1 MSRITKE
8 EIEKTKCG
16 RFLLSDENIYL
27 SIYSLNSYVFEYN
40 LLNTEDR
47 ILYHRLQDKFD
58 ARFINGVITRVREQI
73 IELFDKDK
81 YIEAKV
87 YFKPKKLSEN
97 GELEFRPLHSTGLIT
112 QIAIVSMLH
121 LFVYEIPE
129 EEEGDPK
136 LRLSNLSRLIPS
148 DFYGNRVSVKP
159 EYLFKPWKQQ
169 YQKYNQNSNDALMK
183 YHTSLE
189 YKYEV
194 TLDLENFFPTINP
207 IIIYRYIINHLP
219 AYLNDEE
226 RKMMKRILQKLLFC
240 KLTTTF
246 DEKTAGQYYKVT
258 KGAGNYDNVDK
269 IEQNEKEC
277 WAFKEKSDKFVR
289 GIPQGLPQSY
299 FLGNIYM
306 ISIAEIFRKKFTGV
320 SYFYVD
326 DSVIFTNDVRE
337 DNFKEQLKE
346 LNKQI
351 ADEANNFEED
361 SAIYPEGTEKFYKS
375 DLYGVNVHLD
385 GKSNYTRLDNLDD
398 SEVYLKC
405 ISREMSQA
413 GSDFFRMYSDE
424 ENRNLEEKLDVL
436 SKQVKAKRDQ
446 LVEEKSQKRD
456 SGNEDAIE
464 KDEDDTQKFE
474 KRLTRYYRFFEYRKQ
489 RLVAMHQ
496 PENGSDEDY
505 KKELEKIIYSELSEE
520 DMEDDE
526 KILQA
531 FMNSYGADI
540 WDAAIGMYQTF
551 ADDKEQNV
559 LKNYILKI
567 NELCYGKASVEF
579 SYLECTYRDLL
590 RNEEENDY
598 SVEEDIF
605 EETLKRYMTEEDLR
619 DIYNDPYKTLKY
631 LARVRLKRYANKH
644 YEVAE
649 DYSSKLLKKT
659 DEEILKILLSENEK
673 LPSRLRIVCA
683 STQKIIRMVLNTVC
697 SYLFNVEVSNHP
709 VLAQNSKKALTY
721 GELRILSFVRNSLF
735 TIEEFRK
742 REILLDDK
750 QNKDTADYSIMKVLE
765 IYHSFVKDPVSI
777 DKLII
782 THKYTC
788 DVWKNGSKHLY
799 FYTLHNQEHAI
810 VLIQNIVKLIHAI
823 DFLKI
828 SAIDYY
834 ILFLACYLHDIS
846 MVKIPALDSFL
857 TDTNEADE
865 LAQELLDEFNKELQK
880 DNLEEKITEN
890 EIKEKQNLYEDELDI
905 LSVKKYMLESYKK
918 LDEYFEKKIRGRHAI
933 DSSSEIRQRTEI
945 KYLDMPMRELVAE
958 VSEAHGADERNI
970 YSIKSNASSRLMSIK
985 FDKILLRLAD
995 LLDMSSYRVSKPI
1008 LYHNM
1013 EQMSEESAFH
1023 WISHLLT
1030 QGYKLRTKYE
1040 IGSSK
1045 SSGAENLK
1053 ETENIE
1059 GVLTPQTI
1067 TEKLILEI
1075 PVDISQMSTIECEN
1089 PCRKVQIG
1097 NISRQEITLICGE
1110 GCQNKSNDGLENRC
1124 NFLCR
1129 WFCVKNDYLI
1139 KELVALKEYLNRNK
1153 NNYFKCEIEIKI
1165 KCNNKTSIEA
1175 RQFEILNHYI
1185 QDRK

>member
-47 ILYHRLQDKFD
+47 ILYHQLQDKFD
-58 ARFINGVITRVREQI
+58 TRLINRVITRVRKQI
-73 IELFDKDK
+73 IELLDEDK

-97 GELEFRPLHSTGLIT
+97 GKLEFRPLHSTDLIT

-207 IIIYRYIINHLP
+207 IIIYHYVINHLP

-226 RKMMKRILQKLLFC
+226 REMMKRVLQKLLFC

-246 DEKTAGQYYKVT
+246 DEKTAKQYYKVT
-258 KGAGNYDNVDK
+258 KGASNYDNVDK
-269 IEQNEKEC
+269 KERNEKEC
-277 WAFKEKSDKFVR
+277 WDFKENSDKFVR

-351 ADEANNFEED
+351 ADEASNFEEA
-361 SAIYPEGTEKFYKS
+361 SAIYPKGTEKFYRS
-375 DLYGVNVHLD
+375 NLYGVNVHLD

-540 WDAAIGMYQTF
+540 WD
-551 ADDKEQNV
+551 
-559 LKNYILKI
+559 
-567 NELCYGKASVEF
+567 
-579 SYLECTYRDLL
+579 
-590 RNEEENDY
+590 
-598 SVEEDIF
+598 
-605 EETLKRYMTEEDLR
+605 
-619 DIYNDPYKTLKY
+619 
-631 LARVRLKRYANKH
+631 
-644 YEVAE
+644 
-649 DYSSKLLKKT
+649 
-659 DEEILKILLSENEK
+659 
-673 LPSRLRIVCA
+673 
-683 STQKIIRMVLNTVC
+683 
-697 SYLFNVEVSNHP
+697 
-709 VLAQNSKKALTY
+709 
-721 GELRILSFVRNSLF
+721 
-735 TIEEFRK
+735 
-742 REILLDDK
+742 
-750 QNKDTADYSIMKVLE
+750 
-765 IYHSFVKDPVSI
+765 
-777 DKLII
+777 
-782 THKYTC
+782 
-788 DVWKNGSKHLY
+788 
-799 FYTLHNQEHAI
+799 
-810 VLIQNIVKLIHAI
+810 
-823 DFLKI
+823 
-828 SAIDYY
+828 
-834 ILFLACYLHDIS
+834 
-846 MVKIPALDSFL
+846 
-857 TDTNEADE
+857 
-865 LAQELLDEFNKELQK
+865 
-880 DNLEEKITEN
+880 
-890 EIKEKQNLYEDELDI
+890 
-905 LSVKKYMLESYKK
+905 
-918 LDEYFEKKIRGRHAI
+918 AI

-1175 RQFEILNHYI
+1175 RQFEILNQYI

>member
-58 ARFINGVITRVREQI
+58 ARLINGVITRVREQI

-226 RKMMKRILQKLLFC
+226 RKMMKRVLQKLLFC

-474 KRLTRYYRFFEYRKQ
+474 KRLTRYGVKGESHTSVIFVASDNGNTPNVRMYPFFELWSELEFSLPQFEELFY
-489 RLVAMHQ
+489 
-496 PENGSDEDY
+496 SY
-505 KKELEKIIYSELSEE
+505 KKIIEEVEKELGMKVSKLTAETHNKNEKNKTILSKYSKQVLEKYQGNLLFEALCKE
-520 DMEDDE
+520 DF
-526 KILQA
+526 IA
-531 FMNSYGADI
+531 Y
-540 WDAAIGMYQTF
+540 
-551 ADDKEQNV
+551 
-559 LKNYILKI
+559 
-567 NELCYGKASVEF
+567 
-579 SYLECTYRDLL
+579 
-590 RNEEENDY
+590 
-598 SVEEDIF
+598 
-605 EETLKRYMTEEDLR
+605 
-619 DIYNDPYKTLKY
+619 
-631 LARVRLKRYANKH
+631 
-644 YEVAE
+644 
-649 DYSSKLLKKT
+649 LKKPNV
-659 DEEILKILLSENEK
+659 KN
-673 LPSRLRIVCA
+673 V
-683 STQKIIRMVLNTVC
+683 QKI
-697 SYLFNVEVSNHP
+697 F
-709 VLAQNSKKALTY
+709 
-721 GELRILSFVRNSLF
+721 
-735 TIEEFRK
+735 
-742 REILLDDK
+742 
-750 QNKDTADYSIMKVLE
+750 
-765 IYHSFVKDPVSI
+765 
-777 DKLII
+777 
-782 THKYTC
+782 
-788 DVWKNGSKHLY
+788 
-799 FYTLHNQEHAI
+799 
-810 VLIQNIVKLIHAI
+810 
-823 DFLKI
+823 
-828 SAIDYY
+828 
-834 ILFLACYLHDIS
+834 
-846 MVKIPALDSFL
+846 
-857 TDTNEADE
+857 
-865 LAQELLDEFNKELQK
+865 
-880 DNLEEKITEN
+880 KITEIEGILTAYKLFYVGCSRARKN
-890 EIKEKQNLYEDELDI
+890 LIIIVEKNKIMNFKEKFVD
-905 LSVKKYMLESYKK
+905 KA
-918 LDEYFEKKIRGRHAI
+918 KKIGF
-933 DSSSEIRQRTEI
+933 T
-945 KYLDMPMRELVAE
+945 
-958 VSEAHGADERNI
+958 
-970 YSIKSNASSRLMSIK
+970 
-985 FDKILLRLAD
+985 
-995 LLDMSSYRVSKPI
+995 
-1008 LYHNM
+1008 
-1013 EQMSEESAFH
+1013 
-1023 WISHLLT
+1023 
-1030 QGYKLRTKYE
+1030 
-1040 IGSSK
+1040 
-1045 SSGAENLK
+1045 
-1053 ETENIE
+1053 
-1059 GVLTPQTI
+1059 VL
-1067 TEKLILEI
+1067 
-1075 PVDISQMSTIECEN
+1075 S
-1089 PCRKVQIG
+1089 
-1097 NISRQEITLICGE
+1097 
-1110 GCQNKSNDGLENRC
+1110 
-1124 NFLCR
+1124 
-1129 WFCVKNDYLI
+1129 
-1139 KELVALKEYLNRNK
+1139 
-1153 NNYFKCEIEIKI
+1153 
-1165 KCNNKTSIEA
+1165 
-1175 RQFEILNHYI
+1175 
-1185 QDRK
+1185 